1 MAATPESGTQRLPAL
16 VLRQPRRRL
25 VVAAALAAVLVAVC
39 VVVGLA
45 LFSFGGKASPQT
57 ALSGLVTAV
66 VARRELVQHDTV
78 SGTLGYTDTRNV
90 VDGLT
95 GTVTWLPKP
104 GAVIHPG
111 QALYRVDG
119 HEVFLFDGRS
129 PASRTFEPGM
139 TDGADVLELKR
150 ALRAL
155 GFDPGRQLTIDT
167 HFDWA
172 TRAVV
177 ERWQQANGMPLTGTI
192 PLGQVVF
199 QPGPRRV
206 GQLQITTGSPVSAGQ
221 VVFPTSSSERIVT
234 GSVDASQQS
243 DLSLG
248 EKVSVDLLNG
258 VVTTG
263 RIVEIDRVATTPS
276 ANDQQQSGSGG
287 SSSGGQNGTGSGSG
301 SGSSSTLGFQVRL
314 DRPGVAGRLDQAPV
328 NIDVTSSKATH
339 ALSVPVTALVAQQGG
354 GYAVQVVR
362 NDVTSLVPVQPG
374 FYSDSGYVQISGPG
388 IHAGERVAVPQ
399 Q

>member
-1 MAATPESGTQRLPAL
+1 LPAL

-25 VVAAALAAVLVAVC
+25 LVAAAVAAVLVAAC
-39 VVVGLA
+39 VVLAFA
-45 LFSFGGKASPQT
+45 LFSSGGKASPQT
-57 ALSGLVTAV
+57 ALSGLDTAV
-66 VARRELVQHDTV
+66 VARRDLVQHDTV

-90 VDGLT
+90 VDALT

-104 GAVIHPG
+104 GAVIRPG

-119 HEVFLFDGRS
+119 HAVFLFDGRS

-155 GFDPGRQLTIDT
+155 GFDPGRQLTMDT

-206 GQLQITTGSPVSAGQ
+206 GQLQITAGSPVTAGQ

-276 ANDQQQSGSGG
+276 SNDQQQSGGG
-287 SSSGGQNGTGSGSG
+287 SGGQNGNGSNSGSSSS

-362 NDVTSLVPVQPG
+362 NGVSSLVPVQPG
-374 FYSDSGYVQISGPG
+374 FYSDDGYVQISGPG
-388 IHAGERVAVPQ
+388 IRAGERVAVPQ